1 MTPSSVSIN
10 LPQQLTELRET
21 LLTFTRLLKDMM
33 KDTDEQPDEEIRKVR
48 SGRVLST
55 GTSVLM
61 ELGCITLPVW
71 MSSRTCE
78 LSKPYTL
85 GILWKLPLMGVISH
99 LLISSPSPLSG
110 EWGAESSKLLI
121 MTWSFWWPAPIQE
134 TTQSCLNRM
143 KDAPRPLG
151 ICNSFRNSVPRTGA
165 ENNISIFYYLAVVM
179 NKTVSPLTEHCIL
192 KSHS

>member
-71 MSSRTCE
+71 DVFTD
-78 LSKPYTL
+78 L
-85 GILWKLPLMGVISH
+85 
-99 LLISSPSPLSG
+99 
-110 EWGAESSKLLI
+110 
-121 MTWSFWWPAPIQE
+121 
-134 TTQSCLNRM
+134 
-143 KDAPRPLG
+143 
-151 ICNSFRNSVPRTGA
+151 
-165 ENNISIFYYLAVVM
+165 
-179 NKTVSPLTEHCIL
+179 
-192 KSHS
+192 